1 MVHCKNTIRNSAAVT
16 IVTAALLLCSCRG
29 RQDEGYSP
37 LPGDLLFTLSGT
49 SEMSGAVS
57 SATANKA
64 TGADCGPD
72 GSVAGTESEEPRQ
85 DDFDHVGIFT
95 LIDGKPAVIE
105 AAPKKGVVATPLE
118 EFLEEARESGGGV
131 VVKRLK
137 ANCMSG
143 KEDPDPKQ
151 RNLKI
156 NSEIDLDECVHR
168 AEEMLGLP
176 YDWSYLPG
184 NGKIYCS
191 ELVYE
196 SFLDSEGRHI
206 FTARPMNFRDS
217 GGNLPE
223 FWSDLFAKLGEPI
236 PEGVPG
242 TNPND
247 IARETSLTEVY
258 RSR

>member
-1 MVHCKNTIRNSAAVT
+1 MVHCKNMILSAAVT
-16 IVTAALLLCSCRG
+16 IVMAALLLCSCGG
-29 RQDEGYSP
+29 RQAEEYSP

-49 SEMSGAVS
+49 SEMSGAIS

-64 TGADCGPD
+64 AGADCGHEERID
-72 GSVAGTESEEPRQ
+72 GIDGDMVHP
-85 DDFDHVGIFT
+85 DDFDHVGIFA

-118 EFLEEARESGGGV
+118 EFMEEARENGGGV
-131 VVKRLK
+131 VVKRLR
-137 ANCMSG
+137 ANCTSG
-143 KEDPDPKQ
+143 KEASGPEL
-151 RNLKI
+151 RNVKI
-156 NSEIDLDECVHR
+156 DSEIDLDECVQR

-196 SFLDSEGRHI
+196 SFVDRGGKHI

-217 GGNLPE
+217 DGNLPE

-247 IARETSLTEVY
+247 LARETCLTEVY
-258 RSR
+258 RTR